1 MEQCEKKINRLQDDK
16 QEGQTWADIV
26 DSDEKRTAEEVV
38 RNYSRT
44 EIVKKRNGKIGGQI
58 SSSFARIPEKFS
70 QMTGKKKI

>member
-1 MEQCEKKINRLQDDK
+1 MEECEKKINRLQDDK

-26 DSDEKRTAEEVV
+26 DSNEKRTAEEVV

-58 SSSFARIPEKFS
+58 SSSLICQNPR
-70 QMTGKKKI
+70 KI